1 MGRLIIDGNS
11 FFEIDEECLK
21 RKKVSRRCGLDKYLK
36 DENYRN
42 NSKQKIPENTSQRYE
57 GSEMR
62 YKRGDG

>member
-42 NSKQKIPENTSQRYE
+42 NLKQKMTENTSQGQKE
-57 GSEMR
+57 SNTK